1 LVCAAATL
9 TPGWRKE
16 SPAVRQ
22 RGSHSVMLYPSAKHL
37 SDGRGDKTERGE
49 PTHSSDQQFRHA
61 AGFPLL
67 LAMAP
72 NTRDGAERT
81 RVKKSPAVASPAVPT
96 CAQWAAFPN
105 LSVQRNSRAPIGYGY
120 RSYLGSPRNGR
131 RFSGLASRSA
141 VRRPCNRRFAPF
153 ARNPSQPSLIPAEP
167 WDREWMRPTVE
178 PALPVRGS
186 AQKNS
191 CPINRQQV
199 HSC

>member
-1 LVCAAATL
+1 MGRSRRTPGYVTKDAPPPRCVVGCNSAGMAPVDSAAALPASRSPRPPSVEAARSGGPPRTARQAF
-9 TPGWRKE
+9 PVAGDPAARGAIGQAPRVWRDPE
-16 SPAVRQ
+16 Q
-22 RGSHSVMLYPSAKHL
+22 HGH
-37 SDGRGDKTERGE
+37 T
-49 PTHSSDQQFRHA
+49 SSRS
-61 AGFPLL
+61 GL
-67 LAMAP
+67 
-72 NTRDGAERT
+72 E
-81 RVKKSPAVASPAVPT
+81 ASP
-96 CAQWAAFPN
+96 
-105 LSVQRNSRAPIGYGY
+105 
-120 RSYLGSPRNGR
+120 PRNGR

-199 HSC
+199 HSG